1 MKVTSIS
8 LTDEDYK
15 YLTEK
20 CISPTRLLRKTIA
33 EARTKRE
40 F

>member
-15 YLTEK
+15 YLTER
-20 CISPTRLLRKTIA
+20 CISPTRLLRRYIE
-33 EARTKRE
+33 EARSKRE